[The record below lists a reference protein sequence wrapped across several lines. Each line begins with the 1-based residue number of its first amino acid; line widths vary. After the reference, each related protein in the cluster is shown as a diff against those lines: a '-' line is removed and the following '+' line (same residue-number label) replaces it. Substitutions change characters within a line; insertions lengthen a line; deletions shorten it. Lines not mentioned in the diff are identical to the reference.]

1 MEVISVSEAYASG
14 VRRLVAW
21 FIDKLILGA
30 VLTTL
35 FAGSWDEGFIFDW
48 WTWENFTFSLLS
60 YKFIKL
66 GLVMLYYAFMESSRF
81 QATLGKVVM
90 GIKVTDQNGHR
101 LDFAKALLRN
111 LSKIISGIVLG
122 IGYLMIVFDD
132 KKQGLHDKIADTYVV
147 RA

>member
-14 VRRLVAW
+14 MRRLAAW

-35 FAGSWDEGFIFDW
+35 FAGSWDGDLIFDW